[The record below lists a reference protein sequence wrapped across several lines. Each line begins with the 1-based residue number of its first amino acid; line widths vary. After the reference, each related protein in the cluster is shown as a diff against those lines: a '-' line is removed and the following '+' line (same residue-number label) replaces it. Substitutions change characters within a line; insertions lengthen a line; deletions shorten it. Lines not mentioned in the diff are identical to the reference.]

1 MRYDAV
7 CKVAPTATRDPDLLA
22 CSCVAFQYNN
32 TLAPC
37 SGVGGTEQTGGS
49 PADNYNIVCTHS
61 DYFEIII
68 VDVELNTPAE
78 MRTKYNPAA

>member
-7 CKVAPTATRDPDLLA
+7 CKVASTATRDPDLLA
-22 CSCVAFQYNN
+22 CSCVAFKYNY

-37 SGVGGTEQTGGS
+37 SGLGGTEQAGS
-49 PADNYNIVCTHS
+49 SSADYNNIVCMHC
-61 DYFEIII
+61 DYFEIIM